1 MAGKR
6 KSTTPGDGNGDG
18 REAIRGQTIRVQT
31 HQPADVSHS
40 PTDANVNLPPKLDRR
55 REMADIARRRA
66 AHFATWD
73 DSTVGA
79 EDEDGNG
86 NGNGGENPHTGGSAA
101 RTLGPW
107 STAVELANARERQ
120 RAKREEG
127 MITASRAATEQLGA
141 TPMGSIPPWT
151 PSRSPLL
158 GRRPMSQVPLLSA
171 ACLRLVVDLLEDV
184 VGDFFPCTGG
194 LGILCSNCRASMK
207 HIAFLC
213 FT

>member
-6 KSTTPGDGNGDG
+6 KSTNPSDDNGDG
-18 REAIRGQTIRVQT
+18 REASGQTQ
-31 HQPADVSHS
+31 QAADVSRS
-40 PTDANVNLPPKLDRR
+40 PTDANPPPKLDRR

-107 STAVELANARERQ
+107 STAVELANARESQ

-158 GRRPMSQVPLLSA
+158 GRRPMSQVPLLSTT
-171 ACLRLVVDLLEDV
+171 CLHLVADLLEDV
-184 VGDFFPCTGG
+184 VGVS
-194 LGILCSNCRASMK
+194 CSMHRRVAYVV
-207 HIAFLC
+207 
-213 FT
+213 